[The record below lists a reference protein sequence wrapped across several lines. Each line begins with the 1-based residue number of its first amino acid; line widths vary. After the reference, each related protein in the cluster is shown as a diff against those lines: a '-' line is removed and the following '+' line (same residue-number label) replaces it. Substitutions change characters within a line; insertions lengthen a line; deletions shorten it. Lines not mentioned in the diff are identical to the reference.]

1 MESNGK
7 CTSPPGHTAFHQCF
21 SCCTGSKRS
30 LDFVRLRISLRHYS
44 HRINSRPR
52 PKLPERPPDWVTK
65 MLLCDYMHFQ
75 RCTTSNVMNADNGQP
90 SATCPA
96 LDRYSRWQLSCEG
109 CKKRWQAF
117 QWVEPMAEGPRCE
130 ANFLSEFMRRPPPLD
145 QHQLTIR
152 DGFSHCNS
160 LKCFRMPKHQV
171 DRGPFMSI
179 CWLRVEKAR
188 QFSPARNNH
197 LVNTIGWLNLP
208 TTRLHT
214 LTRTEGQMAVGACLP
229 AAMHQIFF
237 LYHNP

>member
-1 MESNGK
+1 MHFGTWTYCIS
-7 CTSPPGHTAFHQCF
+7 SVLQLLHRLQA
-21 SCCTGSKRS
+21 
-30 LDFVRLRISLRHYS
+30 FVRFRKNKNIVTPLLKQDQFPSSAQTAGTSSRLS
-44 HRINSRPR
+44 HEDAAVWLHAL
-52 PKLPERPPDWVTK
+52 PK
-65 MLLCDYMHFQ
+65 MYNY
-75 RCTTSNVMNADNGQP
+75 SNVMNADNGQP

-197 LVNTIGWLNLP
+197 LVNTIGWQNLP